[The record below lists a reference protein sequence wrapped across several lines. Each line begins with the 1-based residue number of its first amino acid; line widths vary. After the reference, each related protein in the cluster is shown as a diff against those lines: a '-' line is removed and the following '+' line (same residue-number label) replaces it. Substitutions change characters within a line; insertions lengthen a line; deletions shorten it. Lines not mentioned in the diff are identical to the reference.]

1 MSPFG
6 RMGRANHEQWRT
18 VKKKKKKQAK
28 AGSAN

>member
-18 VKKKKKKQAK
+18 VKKKKKKQAN

>member
-18 VKKKKKKQAK
+18 VKKKKKQAK